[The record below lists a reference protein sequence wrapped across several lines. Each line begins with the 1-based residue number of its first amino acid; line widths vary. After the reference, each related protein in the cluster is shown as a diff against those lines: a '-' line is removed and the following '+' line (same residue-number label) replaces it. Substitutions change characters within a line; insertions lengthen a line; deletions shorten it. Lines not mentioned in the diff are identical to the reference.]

1 MGPWYGC
8 TFIQLLSH
16 RQWDCNG
23 LLRNWKHRRHDCNEA
38 PNLESKSD
46 ACNMAREYGA
56 TSTHCSR
63 TDKRIRLRSRS
74 IMPARSQEG
83 NDSYNTV
90 VGREESGWCSDV
102 TSTHGAWRHA
112 RVRFLLPGVSFVSSV
127 RTQTTEEEEGLRD
140 GHYSQIEEYRCSEEV
155 AHSQSLHF

>member
-74 IMPARSQEG
+74 IMP
-83 NDSYNTV
+83 
-90 VGREESGWCSDV
+90 GWCSDV

-127 RTQTTEEEEGLRD
+127 RTQTTEEEEEGLRD